1 MMPCRGITQTKR
13 EDRLLAV
20 FSSMIQPKLVGLALL
35 LLQLIQCLLLLLA
48 KTQLFTGLLKAVPRW
63 HIMISN
69 NGRA

>member
-1 MMPCRGITQTKR
+1 MITETKR

-20 FSSMIQPKLVGLALL
+20 FSFMIQLKLVGLVLL

-48 KTQLFTGLLKAVPRW
+48 KTQLFAGLLKLTLGW

>member
-1 MMPCRGITQTKR
+1 
-13 EDRLLAV
+13 
-20 FSSMIQPKLVGLALL
+20 MIQLKLVGLALL